1 MIKTANAQ
9 TILDAV
15 DILKNGG
22 LVAIPTE
29 TVYGL
34 AARADEPEAVQK
46 IFDAKGR
53 PAINPLII
61 HVASIEQ
68 AERYAVMDET
78 TKALARQYWPGP
90 LTLVLPLKKDSG
102 IAPQVTAGL
111 DTIAVRCPAHKTAQ
125 AVLKKLSV
133 PLAAPS
139 ANKSGTL
146 SPTRAIHVSQSLGNT
161 VDMILADKGVN
172 VGVESTILDLT
183 TDQPVILRTGALTAR
198 DFEPLIGDVTYSHE
212 TSDAPKAPGQMFRH
226 YAPSLPLR
234 LNAVDVHPNEAL
246 LAFGST
252 KFMGI
257 KGGGRV
263 DDLPEGAMK
272 NLSESGDLEEA
283 AANLFAMLHDI
294 DQKSGKT
301 RIAVM
306 NIPDK
311 GIGRAINDR
320 LRRAAES

>member
-1 MIKTANAQ
+1 MIKTATPE
-9 TILDAV
+9 TIKEAA
-15 DILKNGG
+15 DILKRGG
-22 LVAIPTE
+22 LVALPTE

-34 AARADEPEAVQK
+34 AARADDPDAVQK
-46 IFDAKGR
+46 IFNAKGR
-53 PAINPLII
+53 PAVNPLII
-61 HVASIEQ
+61 HVATPDQ
-68 AERYAVMDET
+68 AGRYAPMNDKA
-78 TKALARQYWPGP
+78 KALAHQFWPGP
-90 LTLVLPLKKDSG
+90 LTLVLPLKNDAS

-111 DTIAVRCPAHKTAQ
+111 NTIAIRCPAHKTARS
-125 AVLKKLSV
+125 VLQELDL

-146 SPTRAIHVSQSLGNT
+146 SPTRALHVSQSLGDK
-161 VDMILADKGVN
+161 VDLILADKGVD
-172 VGVESTILDLT
+172 VGVESTILDLS
-183 TDQPVILRTGALTAR
+183 TDQSVILRTGALTAR
-198 DFEPLIGDVTYSHE
+198 DFEPLIGKVSYSHE

-234 LNAVDVHPNEAL
+234 LNAVDVHPDEAL

-263 DDLPEGAMK
+263 DDLPESAMK
-272 NLSESGDLEEA
+272 NLSESGDLEQA

-294 DQKSGKT
+294 DQKSGKE

-306 NIPDK
+306 NIPEK